1 VRIAR
6 RIPTKGG
13 APDSPLP
20 ARYPDW
26 FMLGAVQ
33 IAPGWHDLV
42 ERLFADLDASLS
54 PAERAAFQ
62 VAALR
67 ERDGRLALETYAPV
81 PAAAALI
88 KQAIKESTRIC
99 QNCGAP
105 GRRRSF
111 AGWAATLCAPCRQRL
126 GAMKIGG
133 G

>member
-6 RIPTKGG
+6 RIPHKGG
-13 APDSPLP
+13 APESPLP
-20 ARYPDW
+20 SRYPHW
-26 FMLGAVQ
+26 FMLGAVA

-42 ERLFADLDASLS
+42 ERLFADLDATLT
-54 PAERAAFQ
+54 PAERERFQ

-88 KQAIKESTRIC
+88 KQAVRESTRIC

-105 GRRRSF
+105 GKRRTF

-126 GAMKIGG
+126 GAMRIGS
-133 G
+133 